1 MHAKIKEQ
9 VKVEGKRQFPALFF
23 LLGLAAVLGFI
34 FAYGMTVPA
43 GPEKAVQPVSP
54 VRSSENEKDTARQ
67 AILRWMKENSRMP
80 EHVLAKIYSVAMKS
94 VNADL
99 ILAIC
104 LVESNFNPHVESGK
118 GAVGLMGIM
127 PGVWLEELKANGIVS
142 GKEDLYT
149 ISKNMEA
156 GAFVLE
162 RYLKKTDNLK
172 NALSRYA
179 GGSPSYAARVLHM
192 QKKITLARR
201 SEQKLSLADVHY

>member
-1 MHAKIKEQ
+1 MHSKIKVEF
-9 VKVEGKRQFPALFF
+9 KAEGKRQFPSLFF
-23 LLGLAAVLGFI
+23 LLGLAAVIGFF
-34 FAYGMTVPA
+34 FAYREAVPV
-43 GPEKAVQPVSP
+43 GPEKAVHQASAE
-54 VRSSENEKDTARQ
+54 RSSGNEKDTAQQ
-67 AILRWMKENSRMP
+67 AVLQWMKENSRMP
-80 EHVLAKIYSVAMKS
+80 EKVLEKIYSVAMKS

-162 RYLKKTDNLK
+162 RYLEKTDNLK
-172 NALSRYA
+172 KALSRYA
-179 GGSPSYAARVLHM
+179 GGDSSYATRVLQM
-192 QKKITLARR
+192 VRKITHTRR
-201 SEQKLSLADVHY
+201 SVQRSTLAAAHD